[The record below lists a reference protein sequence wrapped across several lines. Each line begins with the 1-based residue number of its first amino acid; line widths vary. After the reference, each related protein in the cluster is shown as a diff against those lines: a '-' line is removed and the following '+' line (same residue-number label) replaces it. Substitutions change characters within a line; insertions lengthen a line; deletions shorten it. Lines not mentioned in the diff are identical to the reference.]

1 MTVTLNVRRSLNDRY
16 RVLAFIGRG
25 GMADVYAARD
35 LATDQAIAL
44 KFLRDDLA
52 EDRIFR
58 RRFRRE
64 AKVLE
69 QLRHPNIIAY
79 HSFEESG
86 DLAFIVAEH
95 IDGESLRRKL
105 RRLRTPLTVGQA
117 LWVLGPVCEALE
129 YAHGMGA
136 YHCDIK
142 PANIMIEHTGRILVA
157 DFGVARMA
165 GVATATST
173 MPGTPAYMSPEQ
185 CRGKQ
190 VDSRTDIYALGV
202 TVFEMLTLERPFKGD
217 TATIRGSTNE
227 RIRWEQMR
235 RPAPSPRTLNPDI
248 PLTVARQV
256 RKAMSKKPSSR
267 HLSAM
272 ELYRSL
278 NIPGLVSIE
287 QDWSWGAL
295 QREGLLE
302 DEGPE
307 TPSA

>member
-1 MTVTLNVRRSLNDRY
+1 MPQLEGTILDNRY
-16 RVLAFIGRG
+16 QVLAFIGRG
-25 GMADVYAARD
+25 GMADVYSARD
-35 LATDQAIAL
+35 LKTNQAIAL

-69 QLRHPNIIAY
+69 RLRHPNIIAY
-79 HSFEESG
+79 HGFEESG
-86 DLAFIVAEH
+86 DLAFIVAEYV
-95 IDGESLRRKL
+95 DGESLRRKL
-105 RRLRTPLTVGQA
+105 RRLKNPLTIGQA
-117 LWVLGPVCEALE
+117 LGLLGQVCEALE
-129 YAHGMGA
+129 YAHSVGI

-142 PANIMIEHTGRILVA
+142 PANIIIERTGRILVA
-157 DFGVARMA
+157 DFGIARMA
-165 GVATATST
+165 GVATATSM

-185 CRGKQ
+185 CRGGQ
-190 VDSRTDIYALGV
+190 VDQRTDVYALGV
-202 TVFEMLTLERPFKGD
+202 TLFEILTLERPFKGD

-235 RPAPSPRTLNPDI
+235 RPAPSPRTLNPEI
-248 PLTVARQV
+248 PLSVARQV

-267 HLSAM
+267 HQSVT
-272 ELYRSL
+272 ELYQSL
-278 NIPGLVSIE
+278 HIPGLVSVE
-287 QDWSWGAL
+287 QDWSWEAL
-295 QREGLLE
+295 QKEGSVE

>member
-1 MTVTLNVRRSLNDRY
+1 MPQLEGIVLNDRY
-16 RVLAFIGRG
+16 RVLTFIGRG
-25 GMADVYAARD
+25 GMADVYAAQD
-35 LATDQAIAL
+35 LATDQAVAL

-52 EDRIFR
+52 EDRVFR

-86 DLAFIVAEH
+86 DFAFIVAEY

-105 RRLRTPLTVGQA
+105 RRLRNPLTIGQ
-117 LWVLGPVCEALE
+117 VLGILEPVCEALE
-129 YAHGMGA
+129 YAHSMEV
-136 YHCDIK
+136 YHCDVK
-142 PANIMIEHTGRILVA
+142 PANIMIGRTGRILVA
-157 DFGVARMA
+157 DFGIARMA
-165 GVATATST
+165 GVATATSM

-185 CRGKQ
+185 CRGGR
-190 VDSRTDIYALGV
+190 VDARTDVYALGV

-267 HLSAM
+267 HQSVM

-278 NIPGLVSIE
+278 HIPGLVSIE
-287 QDWSWGAL
+287 QDWSWEAL
-295 QREGLLE
+295 QKEGPQE

>member
-1 MTVTLNVRRSLNDRY
+1 MPQLEGTVIDNRY
-16 RVLAFIGRG
+16 QVLAFIGRG
-25 GMADVYAARD
+25 GMADVYSARD
-35 LATDQAIAL
+35 LTNDQTVAL

-69 QLRHPNIIAY
+69 QLQHSNIMAY
-79 HSFEESG
+79 HGFEESG
-86 DLAFIVAEH
+86 DLAFIVAEY

-105 RRLRTPLTVGQA
+105 RRLKSPLAIGQV
-117 LWVLGPVCEALE
+117 LGVLGPVCEALE
-129 YAHGMGA
+129 YAHGLGV

-142 PANIMIEHTGRILVA
+142 PANIMIERSGRILVA
-157 DFGVARMA
+157 DFGIARMA
-165 GVATATST
+165 GVATATSM

-185 CRGKQ
+185 CRGGQ
-190 VDSRTDIYALGV
+190 VDERTDVYALGV

-235 RPAPSPRTLNPDI
+235 RPAPSPRTLNPEI
-248 PLTVARQV
+248 PLTIGRQI

-267 HLSAM
+267 HQSVM

-278 NIPGLVSIE
+278 HIPGLVSVE
-287 QDWSWGAL
+287 QDWSWETL
-295 QREGLLE
+295 QKEGPFD

>member
-1 MTVTLNVRRSLNDRY
+1 MPRLEGTVLNNRY
-16 RVLAFIGRG
+16 RVLSFIGRG
-25 GMADVYAARD
+25 GMADVYAAED
-35 LATDQAIAL
+35 LTTNRKIAL

-64 AKVLE
+64 AEVLE
-69 QLRHPNIIAY
+69 QLRHPNIMAY
-79 HSFEESG
+79 YGFEESG

-105 RRLRTPLTVGQA
+105 RRLRTPLTIGQV
-117 LWVLGPVCEALE
+117 LSILGPVCEALE
-129 YAHGMGA
+129 YAHGIGI

-142 PANIMIEHTGRILVA
+142 PANIMIERDGRILVT
-157 DFGVARMA
+157 DFGIARMA
-165 GVATATST
+165 GVATATSM

-185 CRGKQ
+185 CRGRQ
-190 VDSRTDIYALGV
+190 VDARTDVYALGV
-202 TVFEMLTLERPFKGD
+202 TIFEMLTLERPFKGD

-248 PLTVARQV
+248 PLTIARQV

-267 HLSAM
+267 HQSVM
-272 ELYRSL
+272 DLYRSL
-278 NIPGLVSIE
+278 HIPGLVSVE
-287 QDWSWGAL
+287 KDWSWEAL
-295 QREGLLE
+295 QKEGLLE